1 MSLFKPKQVCS
12 RKYETVPGKSRKAL
26 LPVAEYLGTDVEQAA
41 DKMIQVA
48 LANMYT
54 ELSNVMEQHGF
65 DPREFSLMAFGGAGP
80 VTANFWLRKFRPKC
94 ADPAASGNSIGFG
107 RTDG

>member
-1 MSLFKPKQVCS
+1 M
-12 RKYETVPGKSRKAL
+12 
-26 LPVAEYLGTDVEQAA
+26 EQAA

-65 DPREFSLMAFGGAGP
+65 DPREFSLMALEAQARLLLIFG
-80 VTANFWLRKFRPKC
+80 
-94 ADPAASGNSIGFG
+94 
-107 RTDG
+107 